1 MMYDSNCWGTNVK
14 YEAMSAGD
22 YSYYV
27 KLRKGFT
34 WEDGTAGRKEIE
46 WSIAPTDNTVETF
59 DVQNVVYPNKPQVN
73 AKLKYYDDDKVIE
86 YKRYGESDYHYSTE
100 MPTGVGSYTVRLSE
114 SGSRSVNEVSVTK
127 NFTIFY
133 KTIPVPE
140 FKTSFT
146 YDGKPHN
153 VCEATDDYDVSEPQS
168 EPGTYQAIV
177 TLKDKNYCWSDHT
190 ITAQRVTFKISKPQ
204 SEDDHET
211 NNTNTDSDNTSE
223 TPKTDDAKNHQN
235 DNTTNSGQTSD
246 TPKSDDKKD
255 QQSETTTNSGQTS
268 DTSKTDDTKDHQSDI
283 NATNNSKTTETSK
296 SDDTKAHPS
305 TNTISSVNKLE
316 SAKVADTK
324 TSEVP
329 NVQADDQKKEIHQ
342 TDVPTA
348 IAADQKG
355 TDLPVTQ
362 STSKPLSKTKGKTV
376 NKDELSAIKKEVT
389 SSQKADLTHATYRGL
404 MARQG
409 KTTRQ
414 SSQLKWKKIKGA
426 KQYLIFG
433 SKVHK
438 KYQYLGMTKKAS
450 YTVKGLKKGT
460 YYKYTVIAVNAKN
473 KKLAISKAVYVVT
486 NKKIAKIQT
495 NKTLKVK
502 KGKSVKVKAS
512 LKGNVKIYRKMK
524 LESSNSKIAKVKGM
538 KVKGLKK
545 GKCAVYAYAQNGT
558 CVKIKVTVK

>member
-1 MMYDSNCWGTNVK
+1 M
-14 YEAMSAGD
+14 
-22 YSYYV
+22 
-27 KLRKGFT
+27 
-34 WEDGTAGRKEIE
+34 
-46 WSIAPTDNTVETF
+46 
-59 DVQNVVYPNKPQVN
+59 
-73 AKLKYYDDDKVIE
+73 
-86 YKRYGESDYHYSTE
+86 
-100 MPTGVGSYTVRLSE
+100 
-114 SGSRSVNEVSVTK
+114 
-127 NFTIFY
+127 
-133 KTIPVPE
+133 
-140 FKTSFT
+140 
-146 YDGKPHN
+146 
-153 VCEATDDYDVSEPQS
+153 
-168 EPGTYQAIV
+168 
-177 TLKDKNYCWSDHT
+177 
-190 ITAQRVTFKISKPQ
+190 
-204 SEDDHET
+204 
-211 NNTNTDSDNTSE
+211 
-223 TPKTDDAKNHQN
+223 
-235 DNTTNSGQTSD
+235 
-246 TPKSDDKKD
+246 
-255 QQSETTTNSGQTS
+255 
-268 DTSKTDDTKDHQSDI
+268 
-283 NATNNSKTTETSK
+283 
-296 SDDTKAHPS
+296 
-305 TNTISSVNKLE
+305 NKLE
-316 SAKVADTK
+316 SAKAADTK
-324 TSEVP
+324 TSEES
-329 NVQADDQKKEIHQ
+329 NVHASSVKDDDQKKEIHQ

-348 IAADQKG
+348 IADDQKG